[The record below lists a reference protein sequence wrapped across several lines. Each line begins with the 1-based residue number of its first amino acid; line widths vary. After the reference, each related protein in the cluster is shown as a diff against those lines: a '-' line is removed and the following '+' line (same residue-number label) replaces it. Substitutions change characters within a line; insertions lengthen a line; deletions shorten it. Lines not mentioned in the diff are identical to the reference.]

1 MENYAISNITD
12 EVVTKGRKYPIIS
25 IFAGMINIDVDGTSV
40 LISADDKDF
49 TFYINKEIWLW

>member
-12 EVVTKGRKYPIIS
+12 EVVTKGKKYPIIS

-40 LISADDKDF
+40 LIPADDTDF
-49 TFYINKEIWLW
+49 TFYINKEI

>member
-1 MENYAISNITD
+1 MSNYAIAKITD
-12 EVVTKGRKYPIIS
+12 ELVTKDRKYPIIL

-49 TFYINKEIWLW
+49 TFYINKES

>member
-49 TFYINKEIWLW
+49 TFYINKEI